1 MTLKEKINAVLNA
14 IGGRTTFISDDGTME
29 TIDIESIGMKV
40 SIIPDKII
48 CTVPIDGQFKQF
60 NLDITDSLELDD
72 FIKLIKTGFNEIL
85 NNISYN
91 AETPQDYRA
100 NSSLIMTLIKS
111 LEELYKILENREY
124 NDLSDNEVYLISK
137 CTVFPDTNEGTVE
150 TLGYTKNK
158 DILNYYIQ
166 QNNYSNT
173 VTYSYDIIKEV
184 VNNEYQ

>member
-60 NLDITDSLELDD
+60 NLDVTDSLGLDD

-91 AETPQDYRA
+91 AETPQDYRD
-100 NSSLIMTLIKS
+100 SSALIMTLIKS

-124 NDLSDNEVYLISK
+124 NDLSDNEVYLITK
-137 CTVFPDTNEGTVE
+137 CTVIPDTNEGTVE
-150 TLGYTKNK
+150 TLGYTKDK